1 MNSEE
6 ANASGPL
13 SPVHPANSL
22 SDITSIQFNLNHF
35 HNVLSANYNHFSFAT
50 GAPISN
56 MTERNFEKCKV
67 IQQGTNENR

>member
-35 HNVLSANYNHFSFAT
+35 HNVLSANYNHFSLR
-50 GAPISN
+50 P
-56 MTERNFEKCKV
+56 EHL
-67 IQQGTNENR
+67 